1 MSPAPSTA
9 TVVFKTVCFIKSLP
23 SFPAYWDMHSALSQY
38 AGKEGKDL
46 MKQTVLKTTV
56 AVLGAGLISYLG
68 TLAVP
73 MLVLLGVMLLD
84 YITGM
89 IKAYIRA
96 ELNSKF
102 GIKGILKKL
111 CYMVMVA
118 VGAAVDYLLR
128 GAVIGAGITLDVK
141 LFFGM
146 LVTVWLT
153 INELISVMENLA
165 AIGVPGFPRLQRI
178 LKRLRRTVADESGAS
193 DEKKE

>member
-1 MSPAPSTA
+1 
-9 TVVFKTVCFIKSLP
+9 
-23 SFPAYWDMHSALSQY
+23 
-38 AGKEGKDL
+38 
-46 MKQTVLKTTV
+46 MKQTVLKTTA
-56 AVLGAGLISYLG
+56 AVLGAGLVSYLG

-128 GAVIGAGITLDVK
+128 GALVQAGIDLHIK
-141 LFFGM
+141 LFCSL
-146 LVTVWLT
+146 LVAIWLI
-153 INELISVMENLA
+153 INELISILENLA
-165 AIGVPGFPRLQRI
+165 VIGVPGFPRLEKI
-178 LKRLRRTVADESGAS
+178 LKRLKNTLESGNDAEGGS
-193 DEKKE
+193 AK

>member
-1 MSPAPSTA
+1 MNKA
-9 TVVFKTVCFIKSLP
+9 
-23 SFPAYWDMHSALSQY
+23 
-38 AGKEGKDL
+38 
-46 MKQTVLKTTV
+46 TVLKSVT
-56 AVLGAGLISYLG
+56 AVVGAGVAAYCG
-68 TLAVP
+68 QLAAPV
-73 MLVLLGVMLLD
+73 LVLLCMMVID
-84 YITGM
+84 YVTGM
-89 IKAYIRA
+89 VKAYMTAQLSSRI
-96 ELNSKF
+96 
-102 GIKGILKKL
+102 GVKGILKKL

-128 GAVIGAGITLDVK
+128 GAAIGAGITLDVK

>member
-1 MSPAPSTA
+1 MPRD
-9 TVVFKTVCFIKSLP
+9 K
-23 SFPAYWDMHSALSQY
+23 ALCMSQY

-46 MKQTVLKTTV
+46 MKQTVLKTTA
-56 AVLGAGLISYLG
+56 AVLGAGLVSYLG

-146 LVTVWLT
+146 LVWLT

-178 LKRLRRTVADESGAS
+178 LKRLHRTVADESGAS

>member
-1 MSPAPSTA
+1 MPRD
-9 TVVFKTVCFIKSLP
+9 K
-23 SFPAYWDMHSALSQY
+23 ALCMSQY
-38 AGKEGKDL
+38 AGKEGKGL
-46 MKQTVLKTTV
+46 MKQAVLKTTA
-56 AVLGAGLISYLG
+56 AVLGAGLVSYLG
-68 TLAVP
+68 TLTVP

-141 LFFGM
+141 LFFGL
-146 LVTVWLT
+146 LVAIWLI

-165 AIGVPGFPRLQRI
+165 AIGVPGFPRLSKLLER
-178 LKRLRRTVADESGAS
+178 LKNTVSEEEE
-193 DEKKE
+193 EK

>member
-1 MSPAPSTA
+1 
-9 TVVFKTVCFIKSLP
+9 
-23 SFPAYWDMHSALSQY
+23 
-38 AGKEGKDL
+38 

-56 AVLGAGLISYLG
+56 AVLGAGLVSYLG

-73 MLVLLGVMLLD
+73 MLVLFGVMLLD

-146 LVTVWLT
+146 LVKLVAFVLDEFAYTDFLMIFV
-153 INELISVMENLA
+153 EHFDVERQ
-165 AIGVPGFPRLQRI
+165 RLQF
-178 LKRLRRTVADESGAS
+178 LY
-193 DEKKE
+193 

>member
-1 MSPAPSTA
+1 MPRD
-9 TVVFKTVCFIKSLP
+9 K
-23 SFPAYWDMHSALSQY
+23 ALCMSQY

-56 AVLGAGLISYLG
+56 AVLGAGLVSYLG

-111 CYMVMVA
+111 CYMAMVA
-118 VGAAVDYLLR
+118 VGAAVDYLLH
-128 GAVIGAGITLDVK
+128 GALKQAGIDLHIE
-141 LFFGM
+141 LFCGL
-146 LVTVWLT
+146 LVTVWLI
-153 INELISVMENLA
+153 INELISVLENLA
-165 AIGVPGFPRLQRI
+165 AIGVPGFPRLNRLLSR
-178 LKRLRRTVADESGAS
+178 LKSTVN
-193 DEKKE
+193 EKEDKHDI

>member
-1 MSPAPSTA
+1 MPRD
-9 TVVFKTVCFIKSLP
+9 K
-23 SFPAYWDMHSALSQY
+23 ALCMSQY
-38 AGKEGKDL
+38 AGKEGKGL
-46 MKQTVLKTTV
+46 MKQTVLKTTA
-56 AVLGAGLISYLG
+56 AVLGAGLVSYLG

-153 INELISVMENLA
+153 INELISDSWRTSLPSA
-165 AIGVPGFPRLQRI
+165 CRGFR
-178 LKRLRRTVADESGAS
+178 VCSAF
-193 DEKKE
+193 

>member
-1 MSPAPSTA
+1 
-9 TVVFKTVCFIKSLP
+9 
-23 SFPAYWDMHSALSQY
+23 
-38 AGKEGKDL
+38 

-56 AVLGAGLISYLG
+56 AVLGAGLVSYLG

-111 CYMVMVA
+111 CYMVMAA

-128 GAVIGAGITLDVK
+128 DAVIGAGITLDVK

>member
-1 MSPAPSTA
+1 
-9 TVVFKTVCFIKSLP
+9 
-23 SFPAYWDMHSALSQY
+23 
-38 AGKEGKDL
+38 

-56 AVLGAGLISYLG
+56 AVLGAGLVSYLG

-141 LFFGM
+141 LFFG
-146 LVTVWLT
+146 
-153 INELISVMENLA
+153 ISVMENLA

>member
-1 MSPAPSTA
+1 MPRE
-9 TVVFKTVCFIKSLP
+9 K
-23 SFPAYWDMHSALSQY
+23 ALCMSQY

-46 MKQTVLKTTV
+46 MKQTVLKTTA
-56 AVLGAGLISYLG
+56 AVLGAGFVSYLG
-68 TLAVP
+68 TLAAP

-141 LFFGM
+141 LFFCM